1 MAIAKYHPLASVT
14 LTSTQA
20 TVTFDN
26 IPAGYRDLRLI
37 VNATG
42 TVEINIQLKFN
53 GDGTNS
59 YAQVNMRGFGASQ
72 IASSSTTTTSIV
84 SNYSTG
90 LQPSSRAVNIYDIMD
105 YAATDKQK
113 SVLVQALHGDEVT
126 LLAARWIN
134 TSAITSVS
142 VPSGAT
148 FAIGSTFTLY
158 GVK

>member
-1 MAIAKYHPLASVT
+1 MAIAKYHPLASVA

-20 TVTFDN
+20 TVTFN
-26 IPAGYRDLRLI
+26 NVPAGYRDLRLV

-42 TVEINIQLKFN
+42 TSEINIQLQIN
-53 GDGTNS
+53 GDGTSS
-59 YAQVNMRGFGASQ
+59 YAQVNMRGFGGSS
-72 IASSSTTTTSIV
+72 IASSSTTTSSIV

-105 YAATDKQK
+105 YSSTSKHK

-126 LLAARWIN
+126 LLAARWVN

-142 VPSGAT
+142 VLSGAT
-148 FAIGSTFTLY
+148 FAVGSTFTLY